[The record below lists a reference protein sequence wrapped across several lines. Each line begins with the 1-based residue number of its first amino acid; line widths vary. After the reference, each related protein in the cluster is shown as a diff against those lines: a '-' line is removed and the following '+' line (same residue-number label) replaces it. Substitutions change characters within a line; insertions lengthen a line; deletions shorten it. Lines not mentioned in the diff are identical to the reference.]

1 MKIRG
6 FQANDIQQIVSLFF
20 DTVHSVNARD
30 YTPEQLDVWA
40 AKDELDD
47 KLKSWKASMEQNIT
61 YIAEL
66 NGTIIGFSDMTHDGH
81 LDRLYIHKDF
91 QSQGIA
97 TKLVNLLV
105 TKAGKLGMDY
115 IDTYASITA
124 KPFFEHHG
132 FIVIQ
137 QQKVELRGV
146 SLINYKMVKKLF

>member
-1 MKIRG
+1 VKIRG
-6 FQANDIQQIVSLFF
+6 FQANDIQQIISLFF

-47 KLKSWKASMEQNIT
+47 KLKSWKVSMEQNIT

-66 NGTIIGFSDMTHDGH
+66 NGTIIGFSYMTHDGH

-105 TKAGKLGMDY
+105 TEARKLGMDY

-132 FIVIQ
+132 FNIIQ